1 MIRVEDYGFKVGN
14 DGLSNAKALQ
24 LAVSCGGLVCVTTPG
39 VYDVSEQIIIGS
51 NTTLFFGP
59 GVVIR
64 RVASTTGKNGFA
76 IINGGAF
83 TREYNENIKI
93 IGLNLVCNGIEST
106 GFGKTAI
113 IVGLRAQL
121 VFMYVKNLEIR
132 DLECKDLLKKDY
144 CIQISMFE
152 NATVEN
158 VRIEGLKDG
167 VHFGPGKDFAVRH
180 GRFRTYDDPI
190 ALNAFD
196 YSVSNPNVGWIENG
210 IIEDC
215 YDLADDSTVG
225 FFCRILGGCWLDWYE
240 GMEVMHSDTVVSN
253 GRVYRVVMNPEDGK
267 FYKSV
272 TAPCHESGIAEYDGI
287 LWVMAQEG
295 AVYDCGC
302 RNLHFKDIYL
312 QKKRGMSAFGIDFN
326 RDTYARSYYP
336 GSKAGV
342 QGDFVLENIHFQSDI
357 PVMLRS
363 NAPVD
368 NIKIVNSDMYGAVLY
383 FQDICA
389 EGLDYPTSN
398 VLVSGTT
405 FKDNGGRIVM
415 CDGNQ
420 SVNLKITGS
429 LVASNYKATYTGNV
443 NLVECDIDLTQE

>member
-1 MIRVEDYGFKVGN
+1 MIRAENYGFRVGN
-14 DGLSNAKALQ
+14 DALLNSKALQ
-24 LAVSCGGLVCVTTPG
+24 LAVSCGGDIYITSPG
-39 VYDVSEQIIIGS
+39 VYDVSEQIVVGS
-51 NTTLFFGP
+51 NTTLYFGA
-59 GVVIR
+59 GVIIR
-64 RVASTTGKNGFA
+64 RQPSVTGKNGFA
-76 IINGGAF
+76 FINSGAV
-83 TREYNENIKI
+83 TRDYNENIKI
-93 IGLNLVCNGIEST
+93 IGLTLECNGIEST
-106 GFGKTAI
+106 GFGVTAQ

-121 VFMYVKNLEIR
+121 AFMCVKHLEIC
-132 DLECKDLLKKDY
+132 DFECKDLLSKDY
-144 CIQISMFE
+144 AIQISLFE
-152 NATVEN
+152 DVFIHK
-158 VRIEGLKDG
+158 VHIEGLKDG
-167 VHFGPGKDFAVRH
+167 VHFGPGSKFVVRDCK
-180 GRFRTYDDPI
+180 FRTYDDPI

-196 YSVSNPNVGWIENG
+196 YSVSNPNVGWIEDG
-210 IIEDC
+210 IVENC
-215 YDLADDSTVG
+215 YDLNDESTVG

-253 GRVYRVVMNPEDGK
+253 GRVYRVVMNPTDGR

-287 LWVMAQEG
+287 TWVMAQEG
-295 AVYDCGC
+295 AVYNCGC

-368 NIKIVNSDMYGAVLY
+368 NIKIINSDMCGSLLY
-383 FQDICA
+383 FQDINA
-389 EGLDYPTSN
+389 EGLDYPTTK

-405 FKDNGGRIVM
+405 FKGNGSRIIT
-415 CDGNQ
+415 CEGKQ
-420 SVNLKITGS
+420 SVDIKIVGS
-429 LVASNYKATYTGNV
+429 LAEESYSGTYSGNV
-443 NLVECDIDLTQE
+443 NLVFCDLNLAEE